1 MQYFKTIF
9 LEDVEDFL
17 DSLDFKSQKKVVYN
31 VRMAEQTNDPEL
43 FKKLNNDIWEFRTK
57 YLGKQIRLLA
67 FWDKTNDTE
76 TLVLATSGFIK
87 KTQKTTK
94 NEIDRAERIRKQYFE
109 EKEQEQKNLK
119 NK

>member
-76 TLVLATSGFIK
+76 TLVLSTSGFIK
-87 KTQKTTK
+87 KTQKTPK